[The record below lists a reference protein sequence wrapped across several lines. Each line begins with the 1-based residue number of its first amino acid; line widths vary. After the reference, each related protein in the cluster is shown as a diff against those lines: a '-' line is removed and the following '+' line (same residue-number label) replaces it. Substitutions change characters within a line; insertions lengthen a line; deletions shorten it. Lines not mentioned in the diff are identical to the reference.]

1 MGLQQFNV
9 VHDFGHDVRHWTFL
23 LI

>member
-1 MGLQQFNV
+1 MGLQQFDV
-9 VHDFGHDVRHWTFL
+9 VHDFRHDVRHWTFL